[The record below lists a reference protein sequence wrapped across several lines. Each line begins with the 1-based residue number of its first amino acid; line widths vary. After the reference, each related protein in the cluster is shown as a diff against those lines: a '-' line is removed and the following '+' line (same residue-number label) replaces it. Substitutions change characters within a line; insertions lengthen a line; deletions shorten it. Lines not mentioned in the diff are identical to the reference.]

1 MRPGPVLT
9 TLDCGG
15 RWRWLQGTYGGVFAQ
30 LAERREGLLV
40 SLADFVDQLLQLAAQ
55 LVALGQHHLLLHVLL
70 LLVPVVAHR

>member
-1 MRPGPVLT
+1 MQPGPFLT
-9 TLDCGG
+9 TLDCC
-15 RWRWLQGTYGGVFAQ
+15 RHSWWLQGTYGGVFAQ

-70 LLVPVVAHR
+70 LLVSVIAHR